1 MTTAKWPPLDHGT
14 RVKTYK
20 PNTGKRKEWTDDGW
34 AKRRWGVLGVIVG
47 HHDSHG
53 LFYDVQ
59 HEDGSVAG
67 YDPSEFDVLR
77 DSQEGR
83 KP

>member
-77 DSQEGR
+77 DSQERG
-83 KP
+83 KA